1 MLLPLVLVAL
11 PLHASSTSPPT
22 VNLKGV
28 APARQHLYPAAGSTS
43 ATWQCLDG
51 SKTIPVASINDDYC
65 DCPDGSDEPGTSA
78 CPNGTFHCI
87 NAGHIGADIR
97 SSRVG
102 DGLCEPEC
110 CDGSDEAEG
119 VCENRCEA
127 IGSQYKAEQAAI
139 QKARK
144 TGAKIRSTYV
154 AFAQKEKTRLEE
166 SIASL
171 KKEVETKRAE
181 ADRTNDILSRLESLD
196 NATLE
201 IKKQSPLFTS
211 LEKHNAA
218 IKALHARSKR
228 LQNEIDKLEGLL
240 DDLESGYNP
249 NYVDMAV
256 INTVK
261 AWKKMK
267 GVVDEPAEGSTEG
280 EQPAA
285 ENTATKEK
293 DEEDDSPSEE
303 DEEDAK
309 WTEWEIKG
317 LTERTDYV
325 SLLLDHERHVGQS
338 LDAGDQVKSILYS
351 IEEYLPGALLP
362 TYESGKAALLQVLQ
376 TLGIIPQSGHSAA
389 ETSSARQANNDA
401 KNALS
406 SAESRLRNEE
416 GELSKLFDP
425 RWYGSDGAWKK
436 LENTCLSKDTGEY
449 TYSVC
454 LFKGATQKSNKD
466 GSSNNLGNFGTWN
479 KSPSLQ
485 PGDYEYYTMMHY
497 ERGAQCWNGPQRS
510 VTLKLSCG
518 TENELLS
525 VSEPEKCEYHFV
537 GKTPALCWP
546 TESEE
551 GKTFKAMAKETA
563 GQREEL

>member
-11 PLHASSTSPPT
+11 PLHAASTSPQA
-22 VNLKGV
+22 VNIKGV
-28 APARQHLYPAAGSTS
+28 APARQHLYPASTS
-43 ATWQCLDG
+43 ASGTWKCLDG
-51 SKTIPVASINDDYC
+51 LKTIPVAAINDDYC

-102 DGLCEPEC
+102 DGLCEPDC

-119 VCENRCEA
+119 VCENKCEA
-127 IGSQYKAEQAAI
+127 IGAKYKTEQAAI
-139 QKARK
+139 LKARK
-144 TGAKIRSTYV
+144 TGAKIRSTYT
-154 AFAQKEKTRLEE
+154 AFAQKEKARLEE

-171 KKEVETKRAE
+171 KKEVEVKRVE

-196 NATLE
+196 NAALE

-228 LQNEIDKLEGLL
+228 LQQEIDKLEGLL
-240 DDLESGYNP
+240 DDLKSGYNP

-267 GVVDEPAEGSTEG
+267 GEVDEPAEGAEG
-280 EQPAA
+280 EQTSTDNASAKDKDA
-285 ENTATKEK
+285 EVDTMVGTE
-293 DEEDDSPSEE
+293 S
-303 DEEDAK
+303 EDAV

-325 SLLLDHERHVGQS
+325 SLLLDHERHLAQS
-338 LDAGDQVKSILYS
+338 LDAGDQVKSLLYS

-362 TYESGKAALLQVLQ
+362 TYEYAKETLIESLQ
-376 TLGIIPQSGHSAA
+376 TLGIIPKSRDNAA
-389 ETSSARQANNDA
+389 ETSSARQANRDA

-406 SAESRLRNEE
+406 STENKLRDEES
-416 GELSKLFDP
+416 ELSKLFDP
-425 RWYGSDGAWKK
+425 KWYGSDGAWKK

-466 GSSNNLGNFGTWN
+466 GSSNNLGTFGTWN
-479 KSPSLQ
+479 KSPSVQ
-485 PGDYEYYTMMHY
+485 PGDYDYYTVMHY

-525 VSEPEKCEYHFV
+525 VAEPEKCEYHFV

-546 TESEE
+546 VESDE
-551 GKTFKAMAKETA
+551 GKTIKEKVKATA
-563 GQREEL
+563 GRREDL